1 MSMRE
6 AAEYIAIKVLAGR
19 EELLRAMLDY
29 ALGES
34 PRELRDRYGVSRGTM
49 SSFIARMKAKACVMH
64 VEPVIRLLV
73 PAALRKLDRAVALN
87 GSCMACRRKLPPY
100 RSAEDHIA
108 KRHRELV
115 AALARELLEEVKRNA
130 AEGHIAEAG
139 SRAA

>member
-1 MSMRE
+1 MRE
-6 AAEYIAIKVLAGR
+6 AAEYIALKVLAGR

-49 SSFIARMKAKACVMH
+49 SSFIARLRAKAYASR

-73 PAALRKLDRAVALN
+73 PAALRKLDRAAALN
-87 GSCMACRRKLPPY
+87 GSCRVCGRKLPPH

-115 AALARELLEEVKRNA
+115 VALARELVEEVKRNA
-130 AEGHIAEAG
+130 AEGHISEAG